1 MDLQQENEIGSI
13 GWKNMKSYKAVGIKW
28 FIGM

>member
-13 GWKNMKSYKAVGIKW
+13 GWKNMKSYKAVGIK
-28 FIGM
+28 